1 MEASAVMELTVERIN
16 KTFTSNGS
24 VNQVLKDISFGADK
38 GEFISL
44 LGPSGCGKT
53 TLLSI
58 IAGFQKSDSGSII

>member
-1 MEASAVMELTVERIN
+1 MEARTVMELTVESIN